1 MVAEAV
7 NDHLR
12 ILESQHPLEIES
24 GNFHQVKPWFEG
36 RLDFAPVVPFL
47 GDEEFPLRGGAI
59 GYYLDRKAAVFEYGS
74 RLHAVSLFVFRA
86 EGLPWPAR
94 GLESLGKV
102 RAYSGASRGYNTI
115 LWREGEFGY
124 AIVSDVDSSVLR
136 KLAVKLSGGG

>member
-86 EGLPWPAR
+86 EGLPCPAR